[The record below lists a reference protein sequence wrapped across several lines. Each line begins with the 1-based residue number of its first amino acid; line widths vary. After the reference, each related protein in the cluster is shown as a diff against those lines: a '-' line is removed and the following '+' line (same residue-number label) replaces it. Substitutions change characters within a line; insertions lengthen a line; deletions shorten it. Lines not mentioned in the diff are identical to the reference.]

1 MIRYLVRAVMLAG
14 LLLTSGLIWAQSYVV
29 EDIEIEGL
37 ERITAGTALTYM
49 PVQVGDTFDD
59 ARSAEVIRALYQ
71 TGFFSDVELAR
82 RDNVLVVIVEERPA
96 INEIRFTGNR
106 DIPSE
111 GLTEA
116 LRGVGLQAGR
126 VFNRTVLDQ
135 IETELRQ
142 QYLARGRY
150 NVEIDIEITELP
162 RNRVDV
168 DITIAEGRVAKIR
181 KVNIVGNEA
190 FENREITR
198 RFESGVPRWWAFLSR
213 RDNYSREKLAGDLE
227 RLRSRYLDA
236 GFLNFDVDS
245 TQVTLTPDRRDI
257 YITINVDEGEQ
268 FRIGAVNVAGDLVVP
283 AEELREL
290 IEVEP
295 GEIFS
300 RRQVVDSA
308 ERITRRLGVEGF
320 AFANVNPI
328 PEVDEQEQQVAMTFF
343 VDPGPRVYVRRIT
356 ITGNTRTQE
365 SVYRRELRQME
376 GAWFNGDLVDRSRT
390 RLQRLPFVETVSL
403 ETRRVPG
410 TEDQVDLE
418 ISVRERLS
426 GALSL
431 GAGFSQSQGV
441 LLTASL
447 SQDNFMG
454 TGNRVT
460 ISLSNSQVSQLFNV
474 SVLNPHYSIHGATRG
489 FSVFYQKI
497 DAEEANISRFTSNRF
512 GANVTYGIP
521 FSEFDTLNIRP
532 GYENIEILTV
542 ATTPVEI
549 TDFLD
554 REGDRYDIFSTEISY
569 THDTRD
575 RTIFASSGRRH
586 RLGADVALP
595 GSDLQYYRLTYSGQE
610 IFKLSDDYSLS
621 FSLGLGYGEG
631 YGGTDTLPFFEHF
644 FAGGIRSVRGFEDNS
659 LGPRDSN
666 DEPFGGAFRTTASAE
681 LFFPMPLAADNE
693 SVRMSAFVD
702 AGQVYESFRDFET
715 DELRASAGL
724 ALTWMSPVGPLS
736 FSYAEPLRDK
746 RGDDIQN
753 VQFLLGAS
761 F

>member
-1 MIRYLVRAVMLAG
+1 MRDLVRALMLAG
-14 LLLTSGLIWAQSYVV
+14 LLLASGAIWAQSYVI

-82 RDNVLVVIVEERPA
+82 RNDVLVVIVEERPA
-96 INEIRFTGNR
+96 INEISFTGNR

-116 LRGVGLQAGR
+116 LRGVGLQPGR

-181 KVNIVGNEA
+181 KVNVVGNEA
-190 FENREITR
+190 FEDRAITR
-198 RFESGVPRWWAFLSR
+198 RFESGVPPWWAFLSR

-245 TQVTLTPDRRDI
+245 TQVTLTPDRSDI

-268 FRIGAVNVAGDLVVP
+268 FRIGEVNLAGDLVVP

-290 IEVEP
+290 IEIEP

-300 RRQVVDSA
+300 RRQVVNSA

-328 PEVDEQEQQVAMTFF
+328 PEVDEQDQQVAMTFF

-356 ITGNTRTQE
+356 ITGNTGTQE

-390 RLQRLPFVETVSL
+390 RLQRLPFVENASL

-418 ISVRERLS
+418 VTVRERLS

-460 ISLSNSQVSQLFNV
+460 ISLSNSQVQQLFNV

-542 ATTPVEI
+542 DTTPVEI

-595 GSDLQYYRLTYSGQE
+595 GSDLKYYRLTYNGQE
-610 IFKLSDDYSLS
+610 IFKLSDAYSLS
-621 FSLGLGYGEG
+621 LSLGLGYGEG
-631 YGGTDTLPFFEHF
+631 YDGTDTLPFFEHF

-666 DEPFGGAFRTTASAE
+666 DDPFGGAFRTTASAE
-681 LFFPMPLAADNE
+681 LFFPMPLAAENE

-702 AGQVYESFRDFET
+702 AGQVYESFGDFET
-715 DELRASAGL
+715 DELRVSAGL

-736 FSYAEPLRDK
+736 FSYGEPLRDK
-746 RGDDIQN
+746 PGDEIQN
-753 VQFLLGAS
+753 LQFLLGAS